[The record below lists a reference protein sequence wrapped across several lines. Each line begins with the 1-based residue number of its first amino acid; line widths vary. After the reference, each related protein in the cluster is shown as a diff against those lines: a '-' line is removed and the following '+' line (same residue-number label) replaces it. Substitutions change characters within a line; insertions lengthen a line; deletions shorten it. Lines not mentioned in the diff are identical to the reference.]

1 MYAQFD
7 HSFMCTF
14 RRIAILLLPKLNAT
28 CAVYTSLPGFC
39 CKTTQAFPVSSTGYP
54 IGSVV
59 VCKINDFGGLF
70 KSFTLCVI
78 IEYPSVAVNILP
90 ILLYSKIHF
99 KPTGHINLNTD
110 IGYYIIFITDGS
122 NADVEYGFPSD
133 VDKNHC
139 FGLSC
144 VAQYPGGYKYGFQF
158 LIFRSTNK
166 VKARWIYGEESNWI
180 DIVIK

>member
-1 MYAQFD
+1 MIYAQSD

-54 IGSVV
+54 MGSVV

-90 ILLYSKIHF
+90 ILLYSRIILSNELDR
-99 KPTGHINLNTD
+99 INFSD
-110 IGYYIIFITDGS
+110 IVRANGTNYISIRFYS
-122 NADVEYGFPSD
+122 NN
-133 VDKNHC
+133 VDKSGYSIDFDHGKKEIRLYTINANGDI
-139 FGLSC
+139 FLS
-144 VAQYPGGYKYGFQF
+144 K
-158 LIFRSTNK
+158 LI
-166 VKARWIYGEESNWI
+166 
-180 DIVIK
+180 